1 MAIKL
6 PDQPWNEGDSFVVDE
21 TGLEYTYNG
30 EVWVSEGKEI
40 DLSGLAEEDHTHSE
54 YLKKS
59 GTQTLDNGRWLLRHP
74 KADGSGTY
82 SYIEI
87 DTEDNLGLY
96 HLKTPTNDVHAANK
110 KYVDDNTSL
119 GRPFV
124 YGNSDV
130 AGGFVMASGSTSIY
144 FNKTDANGRV
154 RRHRHAPDF
163 QWNTELKYT
172 IWDENGVLAHA
183 GLTGLSTDYTDDKLQ
198 FKQCRP
204 LYDMGLVADTTYYVN
219 LEGYW

>member
-40 DLSGLAEEDHTHSE
+40 DLSGLAEEDHNHSE
-54 YLKKS
+54 YLGKS
-59 GTQTLDNGRWLLRHP
+59 GTQTLDDGRWLLRHP
-74 KADGSGTY
+74 KADGSGIF
-82 SYIEI
+82 SYIDI
-87 DTEDNLGLY
+87 DGDEMGLY
-96 HLKTPTNDVHAANK
+96 HVKTPTNDVHAANK

-124 YGNSDV
+124 YGNSDL
-130 AGGFVMASGSTSIY
+130 AGGFVLASGSTSIY
-144 FNKTDANGRV
+144 FNKTDANGKT
-154 RRHRHAPDF
+154 RRHRHSPDF
-163 QWNTELKYT
+163 QWDGSLRYT
-172 IWDENGVLAHA
+172 IWDENGVLVHA
-183 GLTGLSTDYTDDKLQ
+183 GLTGLSTDYADDKLQ

-204 LYDMGLVADTTYYVN
+204 LYDMGLVADTTYYVT